1 MTPSPIP
8 RVLST
13 FRRRKVRSLLMGG
26 QACILYGAAEFT
38 RDIDVAV
45 AVETGNLARLRAAL
59 ADLKAEPVYF
69 PELSASVLRRGH
81 ACHFRCLA
89 PGLHRF
95 RIDVMARMRGVDSF
109 STLWKRRVKIRL
121 PGLGPV
127 AVLALPD
134 LVKAK
139 KTQRDKDW
147 PMLRRLVEA
156 NILRKRENPST
167 KDVRFWFRE
176 CRSPDLL
183 IDLARR
189 YPAEARQAARKRKS
203 VAEAI
208 KKRTR
213 TVTAALRKEEDRERD
228 LDRRYWAPLQRELEQ
243 WRLKRRNS

>member
-1 MTPSPIP
+1 
-8 RVLST
+8 
-13 FRRRKVRSLLMGG
+13 MGG

-45 AVETGNLARLRAAL
+45 AVVPGNLARLRAAL
-59 ADLKAEPVYF
+59 ADLKAEQVYF
-69 PELSASVLRRGH
+69 PDLSASVLRRGH

-95 RIDVMARMRGVDSF
+95 RIDIMTRMRGVDSF
-109 STLWKRRVKIRL
+109 SFLWKRRVEMRL
-121 PGLGPV
+121 PGLGRV

-147 PMLRRLVEA
+147 PMLRRLIEA
-156 NILRKRENPST
+156 DILGKRAKPSS
-167 KDVRFWFRE
+167 KDIRFWLQE

-189 YPAEARQAARKRKS
+189 YPAEAHRAARKRKAA
-203 VAEAI
+203 AEAI
-208 KKRTR
+208 KGRKRK
-213 TVTAALRKEEDRERD
+213 VTAALRKEEDRERD

-243 WRLKRRNS
+243 WRLDRRHS